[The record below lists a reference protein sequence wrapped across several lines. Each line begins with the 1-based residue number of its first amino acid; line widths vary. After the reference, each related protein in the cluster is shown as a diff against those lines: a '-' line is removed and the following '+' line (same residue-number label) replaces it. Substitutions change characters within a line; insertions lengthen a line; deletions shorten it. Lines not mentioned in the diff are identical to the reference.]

1 MIDFVIFVVSMG
13 ALIWGAE
20 LIIKESERIA
30 LHYGISEFIIGAT
43 LIALGTSLPE
53 MAASVSASFKGQS
66 GMAVANVI
74 GSNIMNIALVL
85 GLVFLVA
92 RRIVPDR
99 DLFFKDSAWLLF
111 PVIIFPLMILDGELS
126 RIDGFLLM
134 AMMGAYILFL
144 IQSDAD
150 KEIAEVDDVLKKEPF
165 RWGKTALLLMAG
177 FVLVVGGADYAIDS
191 AANIARS
198 FGIGE
203 WIIGLLL
210 IAFGTSLPELVVS
223 VRAAYAGKADMSIG
237 NIIGSNM
244 ANTSVVLGSA
254 AATHPLTINLATS
267 SFDIFLMIGVTLML
281 VFITANRLYIK
292 ASGMMLLIVLAIFLQ
307 HALGA
312 SPMP

>member
-1 MIDFVIFVVSMG
+1 MIDFLIFVVSMG

-20 LIIKESERIA
+20 FVIRESERIA
-30 LHYGISEFIIGAT
+30 LHFGISEFIIGAT

-85 GLVFLVA
+85 GLVFLIASRVT
-92 RRIVPDR
+92 PHR

-111 PVIIFPLMILDGELS
+111 PVIIFPLMILDGGLS
-126 RIDGFLLM
+126 RIDGFLLI
-134 AMMGAYILFL
+134 AMMSAYIMFL
-144 IQSDAD
+144 LQSNR
-150 KEIAEVDDVLKKEPF
+150 EEQLAEVDVELKKEPF
-165 RWGKTALLLMAG
+165 RWLRTSALLFVG
-177 FVLVVGGADYAIDS
+177 FVLVVVGADYAIES
-191 AANIARS
+191 AANLART
-198 FGIGE
+198 FGVSD
-203 WIIGLLL
+203 WIVGLLL

-223 VRAAYAGKADMSIG
+223 VKAARAGKADMSIG

-254 AATHPLTINLATS
+254 ALTRPLPINLAAS

-281 VFITANRLYIK
+281 VFITANRLYVR
-292 ASGMMLLIVLAIFLQ
+292 ASGVMLLIVLAIFLQ
-307 HALGA
+307 HALVPGIGD
-312 SPMP
+312 

>member
-254 AATHPLTINLATS
+254 AATHPRTINLATS